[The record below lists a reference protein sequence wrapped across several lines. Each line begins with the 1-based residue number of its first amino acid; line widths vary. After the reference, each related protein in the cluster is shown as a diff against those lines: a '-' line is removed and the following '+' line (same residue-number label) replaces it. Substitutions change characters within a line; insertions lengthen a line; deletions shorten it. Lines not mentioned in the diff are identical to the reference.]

1 MLNIVIPM
9 AGGGRRFVKEGFS
22 KPKPLIDINGK
33 TMIQLVIENLKPS
46 IPHRFIFIVQKEH
59 IKKYTVNKLLESLSP
74 DCIII
79 PIEEIT
85 QGAACSVLKSKKY
98 INNDQPL
105 MIANSD
111 QWVNIS
117 INDYL
122 DFCQNSN
129 VEGQIMTMFSN
140 DPKWSYINFD
150 NYGNIIDVVE
160 KIVVSNQATVGIYNF
175 SRGEIF
181 CKYAEQMIIDK
192 NMSKGEYYVAPVY
205 KYMIQNKQRIE
216 LYNIDKDG
224 QNMYGLGTPD
234 DLKYFIDNNI

>member
-9 AGGGRRFVKEGFS
+9 AGKGSRFVNKGFS

-33 TMIQLVIENLKPS
+33 TMIQLVIENLKPNT
-46 IPHRFIFIVQKEH
+46 PHRFIFIVQKEH
-59 IKKYTVNKLLESLSP
+59 IRKYSVNKLLESLCP
-74 DCIII
+74 NCIII

-85 QGAACSVLKSKKY
+85 KGAACSVLKSKKY

-122 DFCQNSN
+122 DFCQQSKLQ
-129 VEGQIMTMFSN
+129 GQIMTMFSD
-140 DPKWSYINFD
+140 DPKWSYISFD
-150 NYGNIIDVVE
+150 NNGNIIDVVE
-160 KIVVSNQATVGIYNF
+160 KIVVSDQATVGIYNF
-175 SRGEIF
+175 RRGETF
-181 CKYAEQMIIDK
+181 CKYAEQMIIDQ

-205 KYMIQNKQRIE
+205 KYMIEDKQKIE

-234 DLKYFIDNNI
+234 DLQYFIDHKI

>member
-9 AGGGRRFVKEGFS
+9 AGRGSRFVKEGFS